1 MTGEYRGNATFH
13 GLDKYEGGFDFGG
26 GTTEYTS
33 IHKSWVGLFNGY
45 VDLGTWWC
53 FTPYIG
59 GGIGWAKNSVEGFT
73 DVNNGTIFNHPD
85 GFDILN
91 SSVHYG
97 RDKSESGFAWAIH
110 AGVA

>member
-26 GTTEYTS
+26 GTNEYTS
-33 IHKSWVGLFNGY
+33 IHKCWSASSTAMSISAPGGASRL
-45 VDLGTWWC
+45 
-53 FTPYIG
+53 IG

-97 RDKSESGFAWAIH
+97 RDKSESGFAWAIQCRRRL
-110 AGVA
+110 